1 MLKNT
6 FFEENSER
14 LLLKKQPNRY
24 VNARKMYKRHADL
37 DALSTSICGTMTEPI
52 KTPNFEG
59 SDKYLIWSNDAI
71 LGIVSSAFNAV

>member
-1 MLKNT
+1 MRSQLESPAQVFSSKFYEMLKNT

-59 SDKYLIWSNDAI
+59 SD
-71 LGIVSSAFNAV
+71 